1 MLAAIVAS
9 AARQPRLQPLLTS
22 QRRHLMASLS
32 PSPSASPSHPFS
44 SSSSSSS
51 PIAAE
56 SIARLRQ
63 HTACDVSDALLKLKS
78 PAAGFIADLNVYG
91 KPCKT
96 TTIAPVSTVLFA
108 AKGQTPTSQDDD
120 HPLPPSNLPA
130 NLHWTDVVEP
140 DSFVVIKQPP
150 GQINAVCGGIM
161 ALRIKI
167 RGAKGIAVAGRVR
180 DVAELTSTELPVM
193 YAKILAYG
201 TSTVGAGAGSV
212 AWALQV
218 PIDINGVTVKP
229 GDVAFHD
236 PDNGFVVIPRDKLP
250 QVLNLMPKLVA
261 ADDKVKEDV
270 GRGSSVHDAF
280 ALHRGG

>member
-1 MLAAIVAS
+1 MLAAIIAAS
-9 AARQPRLQPLLTS
+9 ARQPRIQPLLTS
-22 QRRHLMASLS
+22 QRRRLMTSIS
-32 PSPSASPSHPFS
+32 PSSPMSAEA
-44 SSSSSSS
+44 
-51 PIAAE
+51 IT
-56 SIARLRQ
+56 RLKQ
-63 HTACDVSDALLKLKS
+63 YTACDVSDALLKLKS
-78 PAAGFIADLNVYG
+78 PAAGFIANLNVYG
-91 KPCKT
+91 KTSKT
-96 TTIAPVSTVLFA
+96 ITVAPVSTVLFIT
-108 AKGQTPTSQDDD
+108 KGQAPSVEDDF
-120 HPLPPSNLPA
+120 PASNLPA

-193 YAKILAYG
+193 RAKILAYG
-201 TSTVGAGAGSV
+201 TSTVGAGAGST

-236 PDNGFVVIPRDKLP
+236 PDNGFVVIPRDKLQ
-250 QVLNLMPKLVA
+250 QVLDLMPKLVA

-270 GRGSSVHDAF
+270 SRGSSVHDAF